1 MNVFATQTLFSQSN
15 QMLHDKLSCH
25 EVVCHED
32 ATCKDEQL
40 ACEIEAQVDCMMA
53 DLRSIKMKLGAMQ
66 EKQRKFEQQSKM
78 HAMRC
83 EELSAENIKLLEQL
97 RASSSDL
104 EDSKSLHD
112 KLKTSHQEQSE
123 EMKALKIEKLVL
135 ETFCKKTYKDLVE
148 LV

>member
-1 MNVFATQTLFSQSN
+1 MNVFTTQTLFSQSN
-15 QMLHDKLSCH
+15 QMLHDTLSCH

-32 ATCKDEQL
+32 TKCKDDQF
-40 ACEIEAQVDCMMA
+40 ACEIEAHVDCMMA
-53 DLRSIKMKLGAMQ
+53 DLRSIKMKLGGVQ

-78 HAMRC
+78 QI
-83 EELSAENIKLLEQL
+83 AENIKLIEEL

-123 EMKALKIEKLVL
+123 EMKALKLEKLVL
-135 ETFCKKTYKDLVE
+135 ETFCKKTYQDLVE